1 MFLKYIFGLCLLCFN
16 SINSF
21 NLINLKKNHINLFK
35 LNDLMKS
42 NNMMKSN
49 DMINYLTSIKDYTI
63 ITIGDENRHIEEI
76 MNKNN
81 MKVYYVN
88 LDNILDKNEIIEI
101 LQKKYK
107 NLNSGE
113 YLWIF
118 YRGFFMGTTEDIYK
132 MIKNKLN

>member
-1 MFLKYIFGLCLLCFN
+1 MI
-16 SINSF
+16 
-21 NLINLKKNHINLFK
+21 
-35 LNDLMKS
+35 KS
-42 NNMMKSN
+42 NDMMKSN

-76 MNKNN
+76 MHKNN

-101 LQKKYK
+101 LKKKYK
-107 NLNSGE
+107 NINTSE
-113 YLWIF
+113 YIWIF

-132 MIKNKLN
+132 MIENKNKNN